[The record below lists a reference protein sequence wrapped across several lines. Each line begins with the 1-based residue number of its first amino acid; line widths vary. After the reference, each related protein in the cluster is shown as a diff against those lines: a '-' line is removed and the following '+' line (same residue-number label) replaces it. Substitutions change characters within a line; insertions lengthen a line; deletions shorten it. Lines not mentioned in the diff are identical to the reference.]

1 MIQATLVF
9 LVVIW
14 LIGGPLFWVPFLAIP
29 VMLLSGLAACG
40 QKGPLYLPPPKS
52 PETTPKPANNAP
64 VAPARLP
71 DATSR

>member
-1 MIQATLVF
+1 MF
-9 LVVIW
+9 GW
-14 LIGGPLFWVPFLAIP
+14 LRILGRCSGPAR
-29 VMLLSGLAACG
+29 VMALSLLLSGLAACG

>member
-1 MIQATLVF
+1 MALS
-9 LVVIW
+9 L
-14 LIGGPLFWVPFLAIP
+14 
-29 VMLLSGLAACG
+29 LLSGLAACG

-52 PETTPKPANNAP
+52 SETTPKPANNAP